1 MTIRAH
7 FNGTVIVPDEPVNL
21 PVDKPLD
28 VDVREAGNGVSPEVA
43 AAMQA
48 SKDPKVRAAR
58 RAALERFIALGE
70 TGTNIP
76 LEMLRREHL
85 YDDDER

>member
-7 FNGTVIVPDEPVNL
+7 FDGSVIVPDEPVDL
-21 PVDKPLD
+21 PVDAPLELE
-28 VDVREAGNGVSPEVA
+28 VKKTNGVSPEVA
-43 AAMQA
+43 AAMEA

-58 RAALERFIALGE
+58 LAALDRFIALGE

-85 YDDDER
+85 YDDRV